1 MKKMFKFSSLQ
12 PHNILLAS
20 KENSAPIKIADFGIA
35 TEIGEEG
42 YVTSGKKKWMKLL
55 LLLLWLLLLLLLL
68 LLAEVQLYVWF
79 SPILQKENHVQ
90 TMNSADQAFF
100 CKITFWATR
109 VPKCF

>member
-1 MKKMFKFSSLQ
+1 MFKFSSLQ

-42 YVTSGKKKWMKLL
+42 YVTSGKKNWMKLL
-55 LLLLWLLLLLLLL
+55 LL
-68 LLAEVQLYVWF
+68 AEIQLYVWF

-100 CKITFWATR
+100 CKITFWATW
-109 VPKCF
+109 VP

>member
-1 MKKMFKFSSLQ
+1 MKKIFKFSSLQ

-42 YVTSGKKKWMKLL
+42 FVTSGKKNWMKLL
-55 LLLLWLLLLLLLL
+55 LLLLLLF

-100 CKITFWATR
+100 CEITFWATR

>member
-1 MKKMFKFSSLQ
+1 MKKIFKFSSLQ

-42 YVTSGKKKWMKLL
+42 FVTSGKKNWMKLL
-55 LLLLWLLLLLLLL
+55 LLLLLLLF

-100 CKITFWATR
+100 CEITFWATW

>member
-1 MKKMFKFSSLQ
+1 MFKFSSLQ

-42 YVTSGKKKWMKLL
+42 YVTSGKKNWMK
-55 LLLLWLLLLLLLL
+55 LL
-68 LLAEVQLYVWF
+68 LLAEVQLHIWF
-79 SPILQKENHVQ
+79 SPILQKETHVQ
-90 TMNSADQAFF
+90 TMNSADRAFF
-100 CKITFWATR
+100 CKTTFWATR

>member
-1 MKKMFKFSSLQ
+1 MKKIFKFSSLQ

-42 YVTSGKKKWMKLL
+42 FVTSGKKNWMKLL
-55 LLLLWLLLLLLLL
+55 LLLLLLLLF

-100 CKITFWATR
+100 CEITFWATG

>member
-1 MKKMFKFSSLQ
+1 MFKFSSLQ

-42 YVTSGKKKWMKLL
+42 YVTSGKKNWIT
-55 LLLLWLLLLLLLL
+55 LL

-90 TMNSADQAFF
+90 TMNSADQTFL
-100 CKITFWATR
+100 CEITFWATR

>member
-1 MKKMFKFSSLQ
+1 MFKFSLLQ

-42 YVTSGKKKWMKLL
+42 YVTSGKKNWMKLL
-55 LLLLWLLLLLLLL
+55 LLLLLF
-68 LLAEVQLYVWF
+68 LLAEVQLYVCF
-79 SPILQKENHVQ
+79 SPILQKKNHVQ

-109 VPKCF
+109 VPKCFLKK

>member
-1 MKKMFKFSSLQ
+1 MFKFSSLQ

-42 YVTSGKKKWMKLL
+42 FVTSGKKNWMKLL
-55 LLLLWLLLLLLLL
+55 LLLLLLF

>member
-1 MKKMFKFSSLQ
+1 MKKIFKFSSLQ

-42 YVTSGKKKWMKLL
+42 FVTSGKKNWMKLL
-55 LLLLWLLLLLLLL
+55 LLLLLLLLF

-90 TMNSADQAFF
+90 TMNSADHAFF

>member
-1 MKKMFKFSSLQ
+1 MFKFSSLQ

-42 YVTSGKKKWMKLL
+42 FVTSGKKNWMKLL
-55 LLLLWLLLLLLLL
+55 LLLLLLLF

>member
-1 MKKMFKFSSLQ
+1 MFKFSSLQ

-42 YVTSGKKKWMKLL
+42 YVTSGKKNWMKLL
-55 LLLLWLLLLLLLL
+55 LL
-68 LLAEVQLYVWF
+68 AEIQLYVWF

>member
-1 MKKMFKFSSLQ
+1 MKKILKFSSLQ

-42 YVTSGKKKWMKLL
+42 FVTSGKKNWMKLL
-55 LLLLWLLLLLLLL
+55 LLLLLLLF

>member
-42 YVTSGKKKWMKLL
+42 FVTSGKKNWMKLL
-55 LLLLWLLLLLLLL
+55 LLLLLLF

>member
-42 YVTSGKKKWMKLL
+42 FVTSGKKNWMKLL
-55 LLLLWLLLLLLLL
+55 LLLLLLLLF

>member
-1 MKKMFKFSSLQ
+1 MKKIFKFSSLQ

-42 YVTSGKKKWMKLL
+42 FVTSGKKNWMKLL
-55 LLLLWLLLLLLLL
+55 LLLLLLF

>member
-1 MKKMFKFSSLQ
+1 MFKFSSLQ

-42 YVTSGKKKWMKLL
+42 YVTSGKKNWMK
-55 LLLLWLLLLLLLL
+55 LL
-68 LLAEVQLYVWF
+68 LLAEVQLRIWF

-100 CKITFWATR
+100 CKTTFWATR
-109 VPKCF
+109 VSKCF

>member
-1 MKKMFKFSSLQ
+1 MKKIFKFSSLQ

-42 YVTSGKKKWMKLL
+42 FVTSGKKNWMKLL
-55 LLLLWLLLLLLLL
+55 LLLF

-100 CKITFWATR
+100 CEITFWATW

>member
-1 MKKMFKFSSLQ
+1 MFKFSSLQ

-42 YVTSGKKKWMKLL
+42 YVTSGKKNWMKL
-55 LLLLWLLLLLLLL
+55 LLLLLLLL

-79 SPILQKENHVQ
+79 SPILQMENHVQ

>member
-1 MKKMFKFSSLQ
+1 MKKIFKFSSLQ

-42 YVTSGKKKWMKLL
+42 FVTSGKKNWMKLL
-55 LLLLWLLLLLLLL
+55 LLLLLLLF

-79 SPILQKENHVQ
+79 SPIL
-90 TMNSADQAFF
+90 
-100 CKITFWATR
+100 
-109 VPKCF
+109 

>member
-1 MKKMFKFSSLQ
+1 MKKIFKFSSLQ

-42 YVTSGKKKWMKLL
+42 FVTSGKKNWMKLL
-55 LLLLWLLLLLLLL
+55 LLLLLLF
-68 LLAEVQLYVWF
+68 LLAEVQLYIWF

-100 CKITFWATR
+100 CEITFWATR

>member
-1 MKKMFKFSSLQ
+1 MKEMFKFSSLQ

-42 YVTSGKKKWMKLL
+42 YVTSGKENWMK
-55 LLLLWLLLLLLLL
+55 LL
-68 LLAEVQLYVWF
+68 LLAEVQLHIWF

-100 CKITFWATR
+100 CKTTFWATR

>member
-1 MKKMFKFSSLQ
+1 MKKIFKFSSLQ

-42 YVTSGKKKWMKLL
+42 FVTSGKKNWMKLL
-55 LLLLWLLLLLLLL
+55 LLLLLLF

-90 TMNSADQAFF
+90 TTNSADQAFF

>member
-1 MKKMFKFSSLQ
+1 MKKIFKFSSLQ

-42 YVTSGKKKWMKLL
+42 FVTSGKKNWMKLL
-55 LLLLWLLLLLLLL
+55 LLLLFLF

-100 CKITFWATR
+100 CKITFRATW

>member
-1 MKKMFKFSSLQ
+1 MFKFSSLQ

-42 YVTSGKKKWMKLL
+42 YVTSGEKNWMK
-55 LLLLWLLLLLLLL
+55 LL

-90 TMNSADQAFF
+90 TMNSANQVFF
-100 CKITFWATR
+100 CKITFWATQ